1 MQKQFSQLVF
11 YDTTNEEIEGRDRIL
26 QDRLKTQIPRKLL
39 DLIQNELDQKN
50 CLYKQYKP
58 IGREVLE
65 RDESVMVIVDD
76 FRSLKLYC
84 RPESEDFAGCIPAN
98 EPTGQTFSRDIIV
111 QKQDSRFLRI
121 SESHPACHPL
131 GYVLLHL
138 TGQPG

>member
-1 MQKQFSQLVF
+1 MVF
-11 YDTTNEEIEGRDRIL
+11 CDTTNEEIEGRDRIL

-50 CLYKQYKP
+50 CLYKP

-111 QKQDSRFLRI
+111 QNKIQDFF
-121 SESHPACHPL
+121 ESQKVIQRVTLWATFYCI
-131 GYVLLHL
+131 
-138 TGQPG
+138 